1 MGRGAALQTG
11 SVNAAPRSK
20 RLPRKPILSGQMPDI
35 SNVQG
40 AGLAGDRGAGSPP
53 ASCIRSPAR
62 PAPTHAVR
70 VPSLVPAGHLL
81 RVQAADLEGRAAGA
95 AGLHRELDLQ
105 P

>member
-40 AGLAGDRGAGSPP
+40 AGLAGDQALPAKAHRRQDRLLQVTRRYRASPIAGKTGSYDG
-53 ASCIRSPAR
+53 CN
-62 PAPTHAVR
+62 APTWASTHSA
-70 VPSLVPAGHLL
+70 
-81 RVQAADLEGRAAGA
+81 RAST
-95 AGLHRELDLQ
+95 L
-105 P
+105 